1 MPFNLTTPI
10 DEYREEYKNKINA
23 LSGEKILER
32 IPLWKQNNLNAR
44 YSELL
49 TKQFNSESF
58 TPEDHDDWLL
68 IESSWNWVK
77 TIRSLSNTANL
88 TLDSLESTE
97 EIYNTFI
104 TFKTTI
110 DPL

>member
-49 TKQFNSESF
+49 TKQFNNESF

-77 TIRSLSNTANL
+77 TIRSISNTANL
-88 TLDSLESTE
+88 ALDSLESTE